1 MTNTLRKRTAQALE
15 DRQRGRDSSDYLKD
29 ADVAIAIVRDNALEE
44 AAKKL
49 SSFKREYDI
58 GDDIHRPMHCR
69 KIDRHNEI
77 MDNIAADLRA
87 MKGKADD

>member
-1 MTNTLRKRTAQALE
+1 MTDLVERIVEAWEEIPEWANGSKAEA
-15 DRQRGRDSSDYLKD
+15 
-29 ADVAIAIVRDNALEE
+29 AIAIVVEE
-44 AAKKL
+44 AVKKL

-87 MKGKADD
+87 MKGKAND